1 MKFSEVNAAI
11 DSAFKKMNKAI
22 EEGSPVEAQEFGA
35 LIRQL
40 QVIRDD
46 ADDDDA
52 ASEGRP

>member
-1 MKFSEVNAAI
+1 MQYSEVNAAI

-52 ASEGRP
+52 ADV